1 MPSGDNPE
9 VTTRNRPGRRTAG
22 YLALGVVITLA
33 LFWIPGGHY
42 VAYPLM
48 LISTVAHEMGHGLAA
63 LLVGGRFE
71 SLKMWPNGSG
81 VAAWSAAVGALGRAI
96 VAAGGL
102 VGPALAAA
110 LAFWAGREAKHSQAV
125 LGILAAGLLLAEVL
139 VVRNL
144 FGFLFIGVLALL
156 LGAVALR
163 APAHV
168 AQITLLFLGV
178 QLALSSWSRSDYL
191 FTDVAMTAQGPMPS
205 DVAQIA
211 DALWLPYWFWGGL
224 CALFSLLVIGLGLT
238 SLGPK
243 RTAGVRRR

>member
-1 MPSGDNPE
+1 MA
-9 VTTRNRPGRRTAG
+9 TRNRVATRSRPSQRTAA
-22 YLALGVVITLA
+22 YLALGVVVTLA
-33 LFWIPGGHY
+33 LFWIPGGYY

-81 VAAWSAAVGALGRAI
+81 VAAWSAAVGSLGRAI

-139 VVRNL
+139 VVRNV
-144 FGFLFIGVLALL
+144 FGFLFIGCLAFL
-156 LGAVALR
+156 LGAIALK
-163 APAHV
+163 APPHV

-178 QLALSSWSRSDYL
+178 QLALSAWSRSDYL

-205 DVAQIA
+205 DVAQMA
-211 DALWLPYWFWGGL
+211 EALWLPYWFWGGL
-224 CALFSLLVIGLGLT
+224 CALFSLIVIGLGLL

-243 RTAGVRRR
+243 STTGARRR

>member
-1 MPSGDNPE
+1 
-9 VTTRNRPGRRTAG
+9 
-22 YLALGVVITLA
+22 
-33 LFWIPGGHY
+33 
-42 VAYPLM
+42 M

-144 FGFLFIGVLALL
+144 FGFLFIGGLALL
-156 LGAVALR
+156 LGAIALR